1 MKSGA
6 AAGFVAG
13 IVGGIVSFVFAY
25 IGVAIGLISPVPGLS
40 ATALLTSVM
49 VTNVIWGIIFGFLYA
64 RFYDPI
70 PGRGIMKGLYY
81 GLLIWLVS
89 NIRSVSIM
97 GLGFLTYPIV
107 VAPWGI
113 TYLWGGFW
121 AMVIAYGPVLAALY
135 KK

>member
-1 MKSGA
+1 MTT
-6 AAGFVAG
+6 
-13 IVGGIVSFVFAY
+13 II
-25 IGVAIGLISPVPGLS
+25 
-40 ATALLTSVM
+40 TSIM
-49 VTNVIWGIIFGFLYA
+49 VTNVIWGIIFGFLYE
-64 RFYDPI
+64 RFYDLI
-70 PGRGIMKGLYY
+70 PGKGVMKGFVY

-97 GLGFLTYPIV
+97 GLALAYPFT

-121 AMVIAYGPVLAALY
+121 AVVVAYGPVLGVLY